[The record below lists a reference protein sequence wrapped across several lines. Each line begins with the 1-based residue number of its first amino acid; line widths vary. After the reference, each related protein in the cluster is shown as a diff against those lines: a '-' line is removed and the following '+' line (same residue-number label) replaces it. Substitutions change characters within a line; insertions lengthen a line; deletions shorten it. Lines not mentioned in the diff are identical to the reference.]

1 MQLDQL
7 AYEAY
12 RAHTGG
18 VSLATGQPIPEWDA
32 LKPEIRAAWRTS
44 TEAVLFG
51 NMMQNCQD
59 LTHYPQSADYGEP
72 CPACQA
78 RMSACPEVIRALVLR
93 MARNAH
99 D

>member
-18 VSLATGQPIPEWDA
+18 VSLATGQALPEWDA
-32 LKPEIRAAWRTS
+32 LRPEIRDAWRAS

-51 NMMQNCQD
+51 SGMQNCQD
-59 LTHYPQSADYGEP
+59 TTHYRQSADYGEP
-72 CPACQA
+72 CPSCQI
-78 RMSACPEVIRALVLR
+78 RISYCPAPIRALVEQAVR
-93 MARNAH
+93 RG
-99 D
+99 